1 MCFFWMA
8 VDGSYRVFKS
18 NTVILPQ
25 ITQTSLSTDGGKP
38 YAEAGELFPTQFAQF
53 LYDIHSLVVR
63 FLPLRRREGGSSLLS
78 VGKLLLLGRSDS
90 VARFCVLPAN
100 PHLVC

>member
-1 MCFFWMA
+1 M
-8 VDGSYRVFKS
+8 DGSYRVFKS

-78 VGKLLLLGRSDS
+78 VGKLLLLGRSIL
-90 VARFCVLPAN
+90 LPAFVFYRLT
-100 PHLVC
+100 PT